1 MNKLDI
7 VKLRKIGLL
16 GAGIGCTIGAV
27 LTGITATPKVID
39 KIKEQNEE
47 VNTKNLFKIGWKNY
61 IPSILFIIGAITCPI
76 INNNINNRIIDEL
89 LVLYY
94 TANEKYKMYE
104 NKMSIEEKNR
114 INNEILSKYKNNL
127 EKSNEDEDLFFD
139 MHTMQY
145 FYSTKEKLDE
155 AIDYINVL
163 MKNNNFVSVSEF
175 YNFLNLST
183 PKGTS
188 YQYWSDVYDE
198 KLELMMTKTVVDG
211 LECIIISFN
220 IDPDII

>member
-1 MNKLDI
+1 MNKIDI
-7 VKLRKIGLL
+7 EKLRKLGLL

-27 LTGITATPKVID
+27 LTGIATTPKVID
-39 KIKEQNEE
+39 KLKEQKEE

-61 IPSILFIIGAITCPI
+61 IPTMLFTIGAIACPI

-104 NKMSIEEKNR
+104 KKIDTEERNKLNT
-114 INNEILSKYKNNL
+114 EILSKYKNNL
-127 EKSNEDEDLFFD
+127 EKMNDDEELFFD

-145 FYSTKEKLDE
+145 FYANRDE
-155 AIDYINVL
+155 LYKAVDYINSL
-163 MKNNNFVSVSEF
+163 MENNNFVSVSEF
-175 YNFLNLST
+175 YNFLNVST

-188 YQYWSDVYDE
+188 YQYWSDDYDD
-198 KLELMMTKTVVDG
+198 KLELMMTDTTFDG
-211 LECIIISFN
+211 LECTIISFN
-220 IDPDII
+220 IEPDIV

>member
-7 VKLRKIGLL
+7 AKLRKIGLL

-61 IPSILFIIGAITCPI
+61 IPSILFTIGAITCPI

-127 EKSNEDEDLFFD
+127 ENSNEDEDLFFD

-145 FYSTKEKLDE
+145 FYATREKVDE
-155 AIDYINVL
+155 GIDYINSL
-163 MKNNNFVSVSEF
+163 IENNNFVSVSEF
-175 YNFLNLST
+175 YNFLNLPT

-211 LECIIISFN
+211 LECTIISFN
-220 IDPDII
+220 IEPDIV